1 MNAASCSEK
10 RIQSNVFWIVPYSG
24 LLHAVIM
31 AVKDTFHIF
40 PINIFRRA
48 TKARP
53 FVSSSEN
60 VNGLKRN
67 ILANITFIDIMFTT
81 YIS

>member
-40 PINIFRRA
+40 PINIFLRI
-48 TKARP
+48 ARGQHWKILP
-53 FVSSSEN
+53 VQQPIKLRDSSN
-60 VNGLKRN
+60 KRLPC
-67 ILANITFIDIMFTT
+67 I
-81 YIS
+81 

>member
-1 MNAASCSEK
+1 
-10 RIQSNVFWIVPYSG
+10 
-24 LLHAVIM
+24 M